1 MSEQPSSGR
10 FMLSSPQIEVALAEI
25 RFSPLQREI
34 AIHEALAFRD
44 ALRAVGVE
52 LEAVQPAAAREL
64 SLAMTPEGVQS
75 SLVAQANGWQIS
87 DAAHQTVVTVLP
99 AVVSMQTT
107 QYERW
112 SVTMRPA
119 LEALLAAV
127 GEMLSPQLRSRV
139 GLRYV
144 NRLAG
149 AAAGTAS
156 YWSTRIDPGL
166 LGALNEAS
174 FADRV
179 TGSQQQL
186 DLADGPGRGRTIRHG
201 CFRDA
206 ANRNSFSYL
215 LDIDSFD
222 TTTEPFEAAEIVGVA
237 EELNRVAAQ
246 TFRGALTDAYS
257 AELGLVPAG
266 SAHDSPDATGV
277 QVNGGGQA

>member
-1 MSEQPSSGR
+1 MSEQPGSGR
-10 FMLSSPQIEVALAEI
+10 FMVSSPQIEVALAEI
-25 RFSPLQREI
+25 RFSPIQREI
-34 AIHEALAFRD
+34 AVGEALAFRD
-44 ALRAVGVE
+44 ALRAVGVG
-52 LEAVQPAAAREL
+52 LEAVEPAAAREL
-64 SLAMTPEGVQS
+64 SLTMTPEGVQS
-75 SLVAQANGWQIS
+75 SMVAQANGWQIS

-99 AVVSMQTT
+99 TALSMQTT

-144 NRLAG
+144 NRFAG
-149 AAAGTAS
+149 AAAAS

-166 LGALNEAS
+166 LGALSEAS

-186 DLADGPGRGRTIRHG
+186 DMADGPGRGRTIRHG

-237 EELNRVAAQ
+237 EELNRVAAR

-257 AELGLVPAG
+257 AELGLVPAD
-266 SAHDSPDATGV
+266 SAQDSSDATGV
-277 QVNGGGQA
+277 HVNGGI

>member
-1 MSEQPSSGR
+1 MSERPGSGR
-10 FMLSSPQIEVALAEI
+10 FMVSSPQIEVALAEI
-25 RFSPLQREI
+25 RFSPIQREI
-34 AIHEALAFRD
+34 AVGEALAFRD
-44 ALRAVGVE
+44 ALRAVGVG
-52 LEAVQPAAAREL
+52 LEAVEPAAAREL
-64 SLAMTPEGVQS
+64 SLTMTPEGVQS
-75 SLVAQANGWQIS
+75 SMVAQANGWQIS

-99 AVVSMQTT
+99 TALSMQTT

-144 NRLAG
+144 NRFAG
-149 AAAGTAS
+149 AAAAS

-166 LGALNEAS
+166 LGALSEAS

-186 DLADGPGRGRTIRHG
+186 DMADGPGRGRTIRHG

-237 EELNRVAAQ
+237 EELNRVAAR

-257 AELGLVPAG
+257 AELGLVPAD
-266 SAHDSPDATGV
+266 SAQDSSDATGV
-277 QVNGGGQA
+277 HVNGGI

>member
-1 MSEQPSSGR
+1 MSEQPGSGR
-10 FMLSSPQIEVALAEI
+10 FMVSSPQIEVALAEI
-25 RFSPLQREI
+25 RFSPIQREI
-34 AIHEALAFRD
+34 AVGEALAFRD
-44 ALRAVGVE
+44 ALRAVGVG
-52 LEAVQPAAAREL
+52 LEAVEPAAAREL
-64 SLAMTPEGVQS
+64 SLTMTPEGVQS
-75 SLVAQANGWQIS
+75 SMVAQVNGWQIS

-99 AVVSMQTT
+99 TALSMQTT

-144 NRLAG
+144 NRFAG
-149 AAAGTAS
+149 AAAAS

-166 LGALNEAS
+166 LGALSEAS

-186 DLADGPGRGRTIRHG
+186 DMADGPGRGRTIRHG

-237 EELNRVAAQ
+237 EELNRVAAR

-257 AELGLVPAG
+257 AELGLVPAD
-266 SAHDSPDATGV
+266 SAQDSSDATGV
-277 QVNGGGQA
+277 HVNGGI